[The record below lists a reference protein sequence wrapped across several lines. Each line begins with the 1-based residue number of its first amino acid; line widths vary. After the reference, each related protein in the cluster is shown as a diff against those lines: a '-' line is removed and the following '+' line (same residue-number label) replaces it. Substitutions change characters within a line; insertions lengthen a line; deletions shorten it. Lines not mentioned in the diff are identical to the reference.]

1 MERLRGVEETGGN
14 SSAIEGG
21 GDFLGDVGRLAH
33 AAENQLSAP
42 RRDRFDGPG
51 CFDEFCSQ
59 AFRGRGQRG
68 GLDAEAGARA
78 GEGVFRVQ
86 GHLLFESQK

>member
-1 MERLRGVEETGGN
+1 MERLRRVEETGGN
-14 SSAIEGG
+14 SGAVEGG
-21 GDFLGDVGRLAH
+21 RDFLGDVGGLAH
-33 AAENQLSAP
+33 AAEDQLSAR

-59 AFRGRGQRG
+59 AFRCRGERG

>member
-14 SSAIEGG
+14 PSAIEGG

-33 AAENQLSAP
+33 AAEDQLSAR
-42 RRDRFDGPG
+42 RRDRFDRPG
-51 CFDEFCSQ
+51 CFDEFYSE
-59 AFRGRGQRG
+59 AFRCRGQRG
-68 GLDAEAGARA
+68 GLDAEASARA
-78 GEGVFRVQ
+78 GECVFRVQ